1 VAGTSSISG
10 LASGFDSTTVI
21 SQLMSIESGP
31 QTLLKSKLSAAQTK
45 TTAYQAI
52 NSSFAALLSSAKTAA
67 SAATWTATAAS
78 SSNSTVSASAGAA
91 AQTGSL
97 AFSVTQLAAAHSV
110 VSSQTWS
117 STTTDTL
124 MGASLTLSTAPTKP
138 ITLDTD
144 ADGKTTLAEA
154 VAAINA
160 STATSGITA
169 TAVNT
174 GGGYKLQLTAATTG
188 AAARFTPTTT
198 GSTGFD
204 LSVQGQDAQL
214 QVGTTAAA
222 SGGNPATTAYTVT
235 SASNTFTDVLAG
247 TTFTVSK
254 AGESATI
261 SVTSNPSA
269 ATTAVNALV
278 NAANSTLKVIAS
290 YATASGDDADTD
302 GILAGDYSMKQL
314 KSAVLDAVTKAVGGK
329 SAASAGLE
337 VDRYGAIT
345 FNSTTFTAAL
355 KANPAGVQAIF
366 QGAVGTGADNVADTV
381 DDVASTD
388 GIAARLAVLAA
399 DASDKVNGSLTV
411 MAKGQTDRAKDL
423 KAQISDWDT
432 RLALRQSTLTAKFTA
447 MESALATLSSQG
459 SWLSSQIDGLPSWS
473 D

>member
-1 VAGTSSISG
+1 
-10 LASGFDSTTVI
+10 
-21 SQLMSIESGP
+21 
-31 QTLLKSKLSAAQTK
+31 
-45 TTAYQAI
+45 
-52 NSSFAALLSSAKTAA
+52 
-67 SAATWTATAAS
+67 
-78 SSNSTVSASAGAA
+78 
-91 AQTGSL
+91 
-97 AFSVTQLAAAHSV
+97 
-110 VSSQTWS
+110 
-117 STTTDTL
+117 
-124 MGASLTLSTAPTKP
+124 
-138 ITLDTD
+138 
-144 ADGKTTLAEA
+144 
-154 VAAINA
+154 
-160 STATSGITA
+160 
-169 TAVNT
+169 
-174 GGGYKLQLTAATTG
+174 
-188 AAARFTPTTT
+188 
-198 GSTGFD
+198 
-204 LSVQGQDAQL
+204 
-214 QVGTTAAA
+214 
-222 SGGNPATTAYTVT
+222 
-235 SASNTFTDVLAG
+235 VLAG

-254 AGESATI
+254 AGESASI

-269 ATTAVNALV
+269 VTTAVNALV
-278 NAANSTLKVIAS
+278 SAANSTLKVIAS

-314 KSAVLDAVTKAVGGK
+314 KSSVLDAVTQAVGGK

-355 KANPAGVQAIF
+355 KANPAGIQAIF
-366 QGAVGTGADNVADTV
+366 QGAVGAGTDNVADTV